1 MKYNIKDILLYVA
14 NNYDKISSSE
24 KMDADEIIRKN
35 FNNIIHSNR
44 PKTEREKEID
54 RLAKNEFEE
63 YVRKKEA
70 FNDNPVHWDNN
81 KRRRHK
87 LPTLRWKLNKNRLKK
102 YPAFYPSVRFYC
114 MMEDLMNEIFTGV
127 MWNEFFNSFVDVK
140 DLANNDVDR

>member
-1 MKYNIKDILLYVA
+1 MKYNIKDTLLYVA

-24 KMDADEIIRKN
+24 KMDANEIIRKN

-70 FNDNPVHWDNN
+70 FNDNPIHWDNN

-127 MWNEFFNSFVDVK
+127 MCDKFFNSFVDVK

>member
-127 MWNEFFNSFVDVK
+127 MWDEFFNSFVDVK

>member
-1 MKYNIKDILLYVA
+1 MKYNIKDTLLYVA

-24 KMDADEIIRKN
+24 KMDANEIIRKN

-70 FNDNPVHWDNN
+70 FNDNPIHWDNN

-87 LPTLRWKLNKNRLKK
+87 LPTLRRKLNKNRLKK

-127 MWNEFFNSFVDVK
+127 MCDKFFNSFVDVK